1 MVRSTRVYL
10 SCDIYGSLHVLCCC
24 SWVIDTFFSDTAIA
38 KTLGLGKFGQV
49 INGSSEVIDVKATSE
64 LNRRLPE
71 ESEKRT

>member
-1 MVRSTRVYL
+1 MVRSIRGDL
-10 SCDIYGSLHVLCCC
+10 SCDTVAYSSFSC

-71 ESEKRT
+71 ESDKRQ